1 MRLFLTILEGPN
13 PAEAKPLIATEDP
26 QVIAAAVRELA
37 SRLAPDRQQRPR
49 VLDLARKDRAPDP
62 EAGR

>member
-37 SRLAPDRQQRPR
+37 SRLAPGRQRTR
-49 VLDLARKDRAPDP
+49 VLDLARKDKAPDP